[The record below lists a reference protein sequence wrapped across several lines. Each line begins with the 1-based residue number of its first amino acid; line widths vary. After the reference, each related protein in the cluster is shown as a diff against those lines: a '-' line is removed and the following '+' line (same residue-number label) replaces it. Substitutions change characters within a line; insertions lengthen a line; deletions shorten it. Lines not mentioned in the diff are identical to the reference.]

1 MMFVRTPLGTIINF
15 APTGTA
21 SRVAAL
27 SPVGQWIKDYAS
39 MIITFGLV
47 AIFCIAVIV
56 VLQRAHVSDKSF
68 TDYAVADRSFGPVY
82 QMMSFLNTWWPGGI
96 FLALTGLAASG
107 GVVGFYMPIYS
118 LLTVVLMYVMAERVW
133 LWGKVFDLKTQPDL
147 FALRYNSRGF
157 AVIGALV
164 GIISGVPWLVLGFKG
179 LGDLFQSLSLGTM
192 SATSAVL
199 TGVVLMVIRQV
210 WTIRMGMRGVVISDM
225 LQGIV
230 AYIVGTL
237 IIFGLIGWLI
247 WVHGFS
253 VTALKASMLE
263 APGLGSTAGPLYLFA
278 IIFSGAI
285 GGWCWP
291 SIFIRIYTAD
301 SVRSVQRAG
310 ALGAPISFFY
320 AMALVVLGLLA
331 SFLPEVAK
339 APDSMWFTVCQ
350 MAGGPLLLGLGGVA
364 VLAGTMGNVDGSIQA
379 TGAQVAN
386 DIVGNYRPLNHQQS
400 VGIAKI
406 AMVGVTL
413 ISAFL
418 ATRTIPHLFML
429 AILSYQGII
438 QLAVPQYL
446 GIFWKRGN
454 ATGAIGGTV
463 VGFTLAIILQSIYPT
478 SITWAWGL
486 TSGVIALIVNATIY
500 VGCALLLPSTANERE
515 RLDGLFALTGS
526 RIPSPG
532 AVDALALRPRA
543 RA

>member
-1 MMFVRTPLGTIINF
+1 M
-15 APTGTA
+15 A
-21 SRVAAL
+21 SGDFHR
-27 SPVGQWIKDYAS
+27 IKDYPS
-39 MIITFGLV
+39 MTVTFGLV

-56 VLQRAHVSDKSF
+56 VLQRAHVTDKSF
-68 TDYAVADRSFGPVY
+68 TDYAVADRSFGPAY

-107 GVVGFYMPIYS
+107 GVIGFYMPIYS

-133 LWGKVFDLKTQPDL
+133 LWGKIFDLKTQPDL
-147 FALRYNSRGF
+147 FALRYNSRAF

-164 GIISGVPWLVLGFKG
+164 GIVSGVPWLVLGFKG
-179 LGDLFQSLSLGTM
+179 LGDLFESLSLGAM
-192 SATSAVL
+192 GATSAVL
-199 TGVVLMVIRQV
+199 VGVVLMVIRQV

-230 AYIVGTL
+230 AYIGGTL
-237 IIFGLIGWLI
+237 IIFGLIAWLI
-247 WVHGFS
+247 WGHGFS
-253 VTALKASMLE
+253 LTDLHAAMLQ
-263 APGLGSTAGPLYLFA
+263 APGLGSAVGPLYLFA

-320 AMALVVLGLLA
+320 AMALVILGLLA
-331 SFLPEVAK
+331 SLLPEVAK
-339 APDSMWFTVCQ
+339 GPDTMWFTVCQ

-364 VLAGTMGNVDGSIQA
+364 VLAGTMGNVDGAIQA

-386 DIVGNYRPLNHQQS
+386 DIVGNYRPLDHKQS
-400 VGIAKI
+400 VVIAKI
-406 AMVGVTL
+406 AMLVVTL

-418 ATRTIPHLFML
+418 ATRTIPHLFTL

-446 GIFWKRGN
+446 GVFWKRGT
-454 ATGAIGGTV
+454 AAGAIGGTV
-463 VGFTLAIILQSIYPT
+463 VGFALALILQQIYPT

-486 TSGVIALIVNATIY
+486 TSGIIALIVNAAIY
-500 VGCALLLPSTANERE
+500 VGCAVLLPSSATERK
-515 RLDGLFALTGS
+515 RVDGLFALTGS
-526 RIPSPG
+526 RLPSAS
-532 AVDALALRPRA
+532 AVDALALQPRLSTSSR